1 MMQSVSPLLRG
12 FSVIQKITFAVLYAS
27 CALFVAGCAN
37 SSHTGVSGNTSSA
50 TSSTTVAS
58 VTPAAGTSSVML
70 NSAIQITFSSAVAAG
85 TVNAANI
92 QIAGAQPVVGA
103 VTYNTGN
110 YTATFTPSA
119 AFAANTKYTV
129 EVNGVTDAAGKALA
143 AFSSTFTTGQSTA
156 AAGDNT
162 VEYQATLFP
171 TGQGVTGSG
180 QIYIV
185 TCGCVTVQ
193 MTGAADTTTYGVS
206 FCPAYPSGQ
215 TAPSCMSVG
224 SIETDASGSADQTIH
239 FPHPGSW
246 AGDFELQ
253 AGSATQYS
261 TSFVPPTAAGGSSE
275 VYMATLQPVSTV
287 NSGALEP
294 SGSTQTQSPIGAG
307 TVTWFGGALQFS
319 MAGGLAS
326 TKYAASQNGLALG
339 SSSSYQLSNS
349 QAASS
354 FTSDGSG
361 NLSFSA
367 VQDGNSGDLFEL
379 EPQVSQAGYIG
390 GFSVPN

>member
-1 MMQSVSPLLRG
+1 
-12 FSVIQKITFAVLYAS
+12 
-27 CALFVAGCAN
+27 
-37 SSHTGVSGNTSSA
+37 
-50 TSSTTVAS
+50 
-58 VTPAAGTSSVML
+58 ML
-70 NSAIQITFSSAVAAG
+70 NAAIQVTFSSAVTVS
-85 TVNAANI
+85 TVNATDI
-92 QIAGAQPVVGA
+92 QIAGTQPVAGA

-119 AFAANTKYTV
+119 AFAANAKYTV
-129 EVNGVTDAAGKALA
+129 EVSGVTDSAGKAVA

-171 TGQGVTGSG
+171 AAQGVMGGG

-193 MTGAADTTTYGVS
+193 LTGAADTTTYGVS

-246 AGDFELQ
+246 AGEFELQ

-261 TSFVPPTAAGGSSE
+261 TSFVPPTVAGGSSE
-275 VYMATLQPVSTV
+275 VYMATLQPVGTV

-294 SGSTQTQSPIGAG
+294 TGSSQTQSPIGAG
-307 TVTWFGGALQFS
+307 TVTWFNGALQFS
-319 MAGGLAS
+319 MTGGLAS
-326 TKYAASQNGLALG
+326 AKYAASQNGLALG
-339 SSSSYQLSNS
+339 SSNSYQLSNS
-349 QAASS
+349 LGASS

-367 VQDGNSGDLFEL
+367 VQDGAGGDLFEL
-379 EPQVSQAGYIG
+379 DPQVSQAGYIG

>member
-261 TSFVPPTAAGGSSE
+261 TSFVPPTATGGSSE

-339 SSSSYQLSNS
+339 SSSSYQLSDS